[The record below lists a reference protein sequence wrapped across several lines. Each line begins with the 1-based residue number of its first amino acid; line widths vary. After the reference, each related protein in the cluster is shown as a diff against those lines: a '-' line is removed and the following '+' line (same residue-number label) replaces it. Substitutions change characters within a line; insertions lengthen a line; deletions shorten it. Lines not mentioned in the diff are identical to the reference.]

1 MIWLKKKIFL
11 RNNCD
16 EMNQSVSSGFD
27 SPFILLL
34 IPFAFPGVICTES
47 FQLDFKAAYYK
58 VVVTPEMTLA
68 LLVL

>member
-1 MIWLKKKIFL
+1 
-11 RNNCD
+11 
-16 EMNQSVSSGFD
+16 MNQSVSSGFD
-27 SPFILLL
+27 TLSSSPFILLL

-47 FQLDFKAAYYK
+47 FRLDFKAGYYK